1 MTVSILVDLLISAPV
16 VVFLLWLYA
25 RTAPD
30 GRNGSVRWLDRALM
44 LLTPITAIGLIVGIH
59 AVLDLEGMGRNVIAV
74 ATAYLAVLALL
85 GLGWTVR
92 FLRDS

>member
-25 RTAPD
+25 RSAS
-30 GRNGSVRWLDRALM
+30 GSLTGLDRL
-44 LLTPITAIGLIVGIH
+44 LLVLTPVALVAIIIGFHRTLEV
-59 AVLDLEGMGRNVIAV
+59 EGMGLNVIAV
-74 ATAYLAVLALL
+74 ATAYLVVLALL

-92 FLRDS
+92 FLRQR

>member
-30 GRNGSVRWLDRALM
+30 GPNGSVRWLDRGCGAL
-44 LLTPITAIGLIVGIH
+44 LL
-59 AVLDLEGMGRNVIAV
+59 
-74 ATAYLAVLALL
+74 LL
-85 GLGWTVR
+85 GLWLLQGA
-92 FLRDS
+92 LAG